1 MICLFVTEKGA
12 LFTLTMQL
20 MQLFSENRD
29 DFTKIPDSLGL
40 FFQIFDDFFD
50 LLRHEV
56 NSELLESDI

>member
-1 MICLFVTEKGA
+1 MP
-12 LFTLTMQL
+12 L

-50 LLRHEV
+50 LIRHEV